1 MARQAAQY
9 MTTHHQII
17 RFLSSGEAFGL
28 ASDQVSIQ
36 ETHGALVFLTP
47 DQAWKIKKPV
57 KFDYMDFSTLEKR
70 EAACR
75 REIEINQPNA
85 PQIYLGLVPVTRES
99 GGGLAL
105 DGEGEPVEWAVHMRR
120 FPDDALFT
128 EIARDGRLADEVT
141 DRLCVAILVAH
152 RAAPVHMGTG
162 FAEARVHQIIGSLD
176 AAFARAGQALPEG
189 LAASFAKRT
198 AMHFAHCRDV
208 LKAREAAGFVRRCH
222 GDLHLRNIVLLDGEP
237 VLFDAIEFSE
247 DLATIDVF
255 YDLAFLLMDLCHED
269 LAPQANRLLNCYLR
283 DSDPHEASMQID
295 GLAALPLFIAV
306 RAGVRAMVLLDRAA
320 QHQGSSAEA
329 DRAAAIAYLE
339 RAVAEVAPAMPR
351 LVAIGGYS
359 GTGKTTV
366 ARRLAP
372 GFDPCPG
379 ALHLRTDIER
389 KLMAGVSM
397 DDRLPPESYTKQ
409 ASDKVYAA
417 VLEKAR
423 AALEAGW
430 PVIVDAAFLD
440 RGERYAVEQLAR
452 DCGAAFAGL
461 WLEADEEV
469 LVERVTARR
478 GDASDATA
486 DVVHKQLARGAGK
499 IEWARVDA
507 GGSLD
512 TTLAACK
519 AALAEKQ

>member
-1 MARQAAQY
+1 
-9 MTTHHQII
+9 MTTHDQIV
-17 RFLSSGEAFGL
+17 RFLSNGAAFGL
-28 ASDQVSIQ
+28 TANEVSVV

-47 DQAWKIKKPV
+47 HEAWKIKKPV
-57 KFDYMDFSTLEKR
+57 KFDYMDFSTLGKR

-75 REIEINQPNA
+75 REIEINLPHA
-85 PQIYLGLVPVTRES
+85 PQIYLGLVPVTREP
-99 GGGLAL
+99 GGALAL
-105 DGEGEPVEWAVHMRR
+105 DGKGEPVEWAVYMHR

-128 EIARDGRLADEVT
+128 HVARDGRLTDQVM
-141 DRLCVAILVAH
+141 DRLCEVILSAH
-152 RAAPVHMGTG
+152 RAAPADTGGG
-162 FAEARVHQIIGSLD
+162 FASSRVPQILASLD
-176 AAFARAGQALPEG
+176 SAFSRAAEALPDG
-189 LAASFAKRT
+189 LAATFAKRT
-198 AMHFAHCRDV
+198 AMHFSHCRP
-208 LKAREAAGFVRRCH
+208 LLAAREAAGFVRRCH

-486 DVVHKQLARGAGK
+486 NVVRQQLARGAGDTG
-499 IEWARVDA
+499 WARVDA
-507 GGSLD
+507 GGKVDATVS
-512 TTLAACK
+512 ASK
-519 AALAEKQ
+519 AALSNGG

>member
-1 MARQAAQY
+1 
-9 MTTHHQII
+9 MTTHDQII
-17 RFLSSGEAFGL
+17 PFLSSGEAFGL
-28 ASDQVSIQ
+28 GSDDVSIQ

-47 DQAWKIKKPV
+47 DEAWKIKKPV
-57 KFDYMDFSTLEKR
+57 KFDYMDFSTLER
-70 EAACR
+70 RGAACR

-99 GGGLAL
+99 GGTLAL
-105 DGEGEPVEWAVHMRR
+105 GGEGYPVEWAVHMRR

-128 EIARDGRLADEVT
+128 EVARDGRLTDEVT
-141 DRLCVAILVAH
+141 DRLCAAILTAHQVAPAH
-152 RAAPVHMGTG
+152 TGSG
-162 FAEARVHQIIGSLD
+162 FAEARAQQIIASLN
-176 AAFARAGQALPEG
+176 AAFSRAGHALPDG

-247 DLATIDVF
+247 DLATIDVL
-255 YDLAFLLMDLCHED
+255 YDLAFLLMDLCHEG
-269 LAPQANRLLNCYLR
+269 LLEQANRLLNSYLR
-283 DSDPHEASMQID
+283 DSEPDEASMQID
-295 GLAALPLFIAV
+295 GLAALPLFIAM

-320 QHQGSSAEA
+320 QHQGSAAEA

-339 RAVAEVAPAMPR
+339 RAVAEVAPSMPH

-372 GFDPCPG
+372 GLDPCPG
-379 ALHLRTDIER
+379 ALHLRTDVER
-389 KLMAGVSM
+389 KLMAGVNM

-423 AALEAGW
+423 AALRAGW

-440 RGERYAVEQLAR
+440 RGERDAVEQLAGE
-452 DCGAAFAGL
+452 CGTVFTGL

-486 DVVHKQLARGAGK
+486 NVVRQQLSRGAGDTG
-499 IEWARVDA
+499 WARVDA
-507 GGSLD
+507 GGKVDATVS
-512 TTLAACK
+512 ASK
-519 AALAEKQ
+519 AALSNGG